1 MRALPI
7 ARHGGPVRG
16 PALPHAARP
25 VAWFVLHLL
34 EMCVA
39 MCLGGIVLSALVF
52 GAAALL
58 GYPDLRQTSPVLST
72 LVVTADLAVAMT
84 VWMRFRGMAWRPTIE
99 MAGSTVLVGVLT
111 VAGYRLGV
119 TPDALMVQGVCG
131 TACVV
136 MLPVMLL
143 RFRMY
148 AEPPGH
154 HHPGRR

>member
-7 ARHGGPVRG
+7 TPRAGTAHGGDLRQAAGPVTR
-16 PALPHAARP
+16 
-25 VAWFVLHLL
+25 FVLHFL

-58 GYPDLRQTSPVLST
+58 GHPDLRQTAPVLST
-72 LVVTADLAVAMT
+72 LVVSADLAVAMT
-84 VWMRFRGMAWRPTIE
+84 VWMRFRRMAWRPTLE
-99 MAGSTVLVGVLT
+99 MAGATVLVGVLT
-111 VAGYRLGV
+111 VVGYQLGV
-119 TPDALMVQGVCG
+119 IPDALMLQGVCG

-143 RFRMY
+143 RFGMY
-148 AEPPGH
+148 AAPAH